1 MIKTIRDL
9 AKENPM
15 MHNIDYKWTDS
26 DNFRWLGD
34 VIEELGYTFKNEE
47 DYEGQIE
54 YNDIKAYYNVEIVEL

>member
-9 AKENPM
+9 VKENPM

-26 DNFRWLGD
+26 DNFRCLGD

>member
-9 AKENPM
+9 VKENPM

-34 VIEELGYTFKNEE
+34 VVEELGYTFKNEE